1 MFDYALST
9 QIDRLAAAHQRHE
22 DDQAE
27 QQDRVEAEELAITKD
42 PAAVALAL
50 DNFDSDGWAGLSLLI
65 GKLISQYQYHGE
77 ERDQGILDTAQEIY
91 DHCYP
96 AIHEQVRVNR
106 RRAMRGE
113 A

>member
-1 MFDYALST
+1 MFDCALST
-9 QIDRLAAAHQRHE
+9 QIDRMAGAHQRML
-22 DDQAE
+22 DDEAAE
-27 QQDRVEAEELAITKD
+27 QDIQEAEELAITKD
-42 PAAVALAL
+42 PEALALAL
-50 DNFDSDGWAGLSLLI
+50 DNFGSDGWAGLSLLI

-77 ERDQGILDTAQEIY
+77 ERDQGILDVAQEIE

-96 AIHEQVRVNR
+96 AVREQARVNR

>member
-9 QIDRLAAAHQRHE
+9 QIDCMTGAHQRYLDE
-22 DDQAE
+22 QAE
-27 QQDRVEAEELAITKD
+27 QQDCVEAEELAITKN

-65 GKLISQYQYHGE
+65 GKLISQYWYHGE

-96 AIHEQVRVNR
+96 AINEQVRVNR